1 MKLQTMPTTNHFS
14 PALSTA
20 STEAYAQH
28 CKSKFKF
35 LYIGTDTDVV
45 ENFLSIFQVGFN
57 IETTLQAL
65 NHFTENDFYND
76 DIPDVIFLDVPF
88 HQQETITFLNYIKQ
102 ENQFLRTTIIY
113 SENSLSKEQKG
124 LLKAEQLIDDVV
136 SLTSSKIDYCAKVRF
151 IKKLKKAEAISSF
164 AEADK
169 KPNISTKRKLS
180 ITCKRII
187 DITIAVIAILFL
199 SPVFILIAIALKIE
213 SRGPIFYI
221 SHRAGTG
228 FKVFKFYKFR
238 SMVVNADSKID
249 EYSHL
254 NQYAANDDKGPKFLK
269 IKDDPRVTRLGKLLR
284 NTSMDELPQLFN
296 VLKGDMS
303 IVGNR
308 PLPIYEAIT
317 LTTNTFVERFS
328 APAGITGLWQVN
340 KRGNE
345 EMSIE
350 ERISLDILYARNN
363 NVLYDLKIIAKT
375 PVALFQKSNV

>member
-1 MKLQTMPTTNHFS
+1 MKLQTMPTTNHYS
-14 PALSTA
+14 PALSSDT
-20 STEAYAQH
+20 TEDYAQH

-35 LYIGTDTDVV
+35 LYIGTNADVV
-45 ENFLSIFQVGFN
+45 ENFLAIFQVGFN
-57 IETTLQAL
+57 IETTCEAL
-65 NHFTENDFYND
+65 NYFTENDFYND

-88 HQQETITFLNYIKQ
+88 QHQDTEAFLNYIKK
-102 ENQFLRTTIIY
+102 ENQFIRTTVIY
-113 SENSLSKEQKG
+113 SEKALTKEQKH
-124 LLKAEQLIDDVV
+124 LFKEKQLIDDIVN
-136 SLTSSKIDYCAKVRF
+136 LTSSKIDFCAKVRF
-151 IKKLKKAEAISSF
+151 IKKVKKAESTSTF
-164 AEADK
+164 AEVDF
-169 KPNISTKRKLS
+169 KPRISTKRKLS

-187 DITIAVIAILFL
+187 DITIALVAILFL

-213 SRGPIFYI
+213 SSGPIFYI

-238 SMVVNADSKID
+238 SMVVNADAKIKD
-249 EYSHL
+249 LSHL
-254 NQYAANDDKGPKFLK
+254 NQYETNDEKGPKFLK
-269 IKDDPRVTRLGKLLR
+269 IKDDPRITKLGKLLR

-317 LTTNTFVERFS
+317 LTTNTFVERFA

-345 EMSIE
+345 DMSVE